1 MKSGELTDRQKLFC
15 EYFAA
20 NPHGTAA
27 AIQAGYS
34 KKTAAQ
40 LASRLLKNRKIREY
54 LNRLQTVQA
63 GERIADATEIQSTFT
78 RILRD
83 AGKPAAARLRAGELL
98 LRAGGQFGPPD
109 EPLPDEGDGVQIAM
123 PWTARDGVLHPF
135 NAVCMQDGSIVPLA
149 ESEDEP
155 VLFAVNLFSPK
166 AMREFW
172 DFYGIKEDTE

>member
-54 LNRLQTVQA
+54 LNRLQTAQA
-63 GERIADATEIQSTFT
+63 GDRIADATEIQSTFT

-98 LRAGGQFGPPD
+98 LRAGGQFDPPD
-109 EPLPDEGDGVQIAM
+109 EPLPDESENGGVQIAL
-123 PWTARDGVLHPF
+123 PWTERDPQPITAIEMPDH
-135 NAVCMQDGSIVPLA
+135 SIVPL
-149 ESEDEP
+149 SEHEADP
-155 VLFAVNLFSPK
+155 ILITINPFSPVE
-166 AMREFW
+166 MREFW
-172 DFYGIKEDTE
+172 KANGIKEGNE